1 MGDNATFGVDLGGTN
16 VRVALVDPDGT
27 IVDQR
32 RSTTPRTLDEIVD
45 VITAGVRAFAPSR
58 PEADA
63 LGVGAAGMVDRDGV
77 IHYSPNVPA
86 FLRAP
91 VRDLLVASIGLPTV
105 VDNDANVAAVGEL
118 THGAAHGRQDFL
130 LVTLGTGVGGG
141 VVLGGRVLR
150 GAHGFA
156 AEIGHFQVDPD
167 GPMCVCGRRGH
178 WEAVASGTALGE
190 LGRRRAA
197 SGDAPSVLASADGDV
212 SAVDGVLVG
221 GAAQAGA
228 ADAIAVV
235 AEYAHQVAVGLVG
248 LVNIF
253 DPEVVVISG
262 GLIELGDVL
271 LRPLRDAFAGQ
282 IEGASYRPD
291 VPILPAELG
300 GDAGLIG
307 ASVLAHELR

>member
-1 MGDNATFGVDLGGTN
+1 MGDDATFGVDLGGTN

-27 IVDQR
+27 IVEQR
-32 RSTTPRTLDEIVD
+32 RTSTPRTLDEIVD
-45 VITAGVRAFAPSR
+45 VITAAVRAFAPSR
-58 PEADA
+58 PEAGA

-86 FLRAP
+86 FLHAH
-91 VRDLLVASIGLPTV
+91 VRDRLVASIDLPTV

-118 THGAAHGRQDFL
+118 THGAARGKQDFL

-150 GAHGFA
+150 GAHGFG

-167 GPMCVCGRRGH
+167 GPMCACGQRGH

-190 LGRRRAA
+190 LGRRCAA
-197 SGDAPSVLASADGDV
+197 SGDAPSVLARAGGDV
-212 SAVDGVLVG
+212 SAVGGVLVG
-221 GAAQAGA
+221 DAAQAGA
-228 ADAIAVV
+228 ADAIAIV
-235 AEYAHQVAVGLVG
+235 AEYARRVAVGLVG

-253 DPEVVVISG
+253 DPEAVVVSG

-271 LRPLRDAFAGQ
+271 LAPLREAFAGR
-282 IEGASYRPD
+282 IEGAPHRPD
-291 VPILPAELG
+291 VPILAAGLG

-307 ASVLAHELR
+307 ASVLARELR